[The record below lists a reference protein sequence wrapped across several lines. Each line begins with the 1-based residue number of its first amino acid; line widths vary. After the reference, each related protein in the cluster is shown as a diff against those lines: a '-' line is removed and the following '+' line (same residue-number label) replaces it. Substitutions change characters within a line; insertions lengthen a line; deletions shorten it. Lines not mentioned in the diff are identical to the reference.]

1 MMKRSVPQT
10 VVIFFLCTVVGA
22 RYTLPGKPALTSCR
36 SPEKE
41 TFTCWWKPGD
51 DGGLPTTYALYYSRE
66 NSDKVIECPDYH
78 TAGEFS
84 CFFNKKD
91 TSLWIN
97 YNITVVATN
106 ALGSTS
112 SDPVDIDV
120 VYIVQ
125 PNPPEKVSF
134 SILED
139 KSLPFLRVSWEPP
152 LKADTRSGW
161 ITLVYEIRIK
171 LEEDID
177 WEMHSAGQQKFYSIF
192 GLRSGGSYLVQ
203 VRCKPDH
210 GFWSDWS
217 SASSILFPEYSRPEK
232 SMWVPIIVIV
242 AFTFCLVT
250 CLFHMNSSS
259 LKHFFLPP
267 VPGPKI
273 KGFDE
278 HLMKG
283 GDSDN
288 LFSTLVVC
296 DFPPTTLSHY
306 DELVVEYLE
315 VDVPKEQELIAET
328 TKCPHGGRPK
338 SDDPSDSD
346 SGHGSCDSHTLLMD
360 KCEGTRRELNQDEG
374 IRGMEQEKG
383 WDENLFAD
391 DGTASPDMSSG
402 RVKTW
407 PSVFSPTPL
416 SSTLEMSKQHS
427 LSDSLL
433 QPGVASSV
441 PSIVCQST
449 QEGPEYW
456 HFCSESHKQFHQTH
470 GDASITSRICP
481 RLISPDAEL
490 PTPMAKEAYVEVQ
503 RVMEENVVL
512 LQPVERDFSGRQ
524 CPLEALEKDY
534 SKVKRVD
541 GEHVLLLQTSLTG
554 EDVHMSL
561 SLNEAADNLTRKSA
575 ASACTTLPS
584 QEKGAVA
591 ASGYVDAAT
600 MFVPLT

>member
-1 MMKRSVPQT
+1 MMKRSVPPSL
-10 VVIFFLCTVVGA
+10 VIFFLCTAVGA

-41 TFTCWWKPGD
+41 TFTCWWEPGD
-51 DGGLPTTYALYYSRE
+51 DGGLPTTYALYYSKE
-66 NSDKVIECPDYH
+66 NSDTVIECPDYH

-106 ALGSTS
+106 ALGSTF
-112 SDPVDIDV
+112 SDPIDIDV

-171 LEEDID
+171 LEEDVD

-232 SMWVPIIVIV
+232 SMWVPVIVIV
-242 AFTFCLVT
+242 AFTFCLLT

-273 KGFDE
+273 NGFDK
-278 HLMKG
+278 HLLKG
-283 GDSDN
+283 GDADN
-288 LFSTLVVC
+288 IFSTLVVC
-296 DFPPTTLSHY
+296 DFPPTTLSDY

-315 VDVPKEQELIAET
+315 VYVPKEQELMLET
-328 TKCPHGGRPK
+328 SKCPHGGLLK

-360 KCEGTRRELNQDEG
+360 KCEETRREINQDEG
-374 IRGMEQEKG
+374 IRGMEQRKG
-383 WDENLFAD
+383 WDENVFAD

-407 PSVFSPTPL
+407 PSVFSPFPL

-427 LSDSLL
+427 FSDSLL
-433 QPGVASSV
+433 QPGSTSSI
-441 PSIVCQST
+441 PSIVCQSA

-456 HFCSESHKQFHQTH
+456 QFCSETNKHAQKQFHPTH
-470 GDASITSRICP
+470 SDGSISRVCHKIV
-481 RLISPDAEL
+481 SPDAEP
-490 PTPMAKEAYVEVQ
+490 PTHMTKEAYVEVQ
-503 RVMEENVVL
+503 QVRENVVL
-512 LQPVERDFSGRQ
+512 LQPVERDFSARQ

-541 GEHVLLLQTSLTG
+541 GDNVLLLQTSLTEG
-554 EDVHMSL
+554 DVHMS
-561 SLNEAADNLTRKSA
+561 NTTRKCAPSL
-575 ASACTTLPS
+575 CTTLPS
-584 QEKGAVA
+584 QEKGEVT

-600 MFVPLT
+600 IFVPLS